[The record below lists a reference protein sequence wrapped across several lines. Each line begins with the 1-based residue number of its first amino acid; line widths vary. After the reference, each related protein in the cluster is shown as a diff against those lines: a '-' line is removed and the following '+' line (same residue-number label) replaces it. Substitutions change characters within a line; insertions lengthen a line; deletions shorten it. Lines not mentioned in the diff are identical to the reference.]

1 MAARKIVSAA
11 VALLLVLLSAS
22 VSLAATTTT
31 CIYSLGPYGDASIK
45 VKAYNPDGILVLTV
59 PLEKGALTSTLLVYN
74 ENGTP
79 LDFTVK
85 NGEAVIDAAN
95 STTVWVEYSAV
106 VGNVTDNVVN
116 ATIHPIGP
124 ATVYLPRGAALVGF
138 NGTAVVDYVSDRI
151 VLRYNSPG
159 TYNIVYLVP
168 PQTTTT
174 TTTTTSTTTTT
185 TTTAP
190 RTTTSTTTTKTTT
203 GTTTTT
209 KSITTTTTTTTT
221 KATTTRTTPPS
232 TTTITHTTTTPKQ
245 AISTKTSKTTTSTT
259 STTTSQTTTTKKP
272 APPMTTTQS
281 QAKTTSTAQTPAT
294 TPATPSTTPLTTTTP
309 VKKSN
314 KTGAIIAGVI
324 AAAVIAALALLLG
337 RRRTGSAGSSTLVDG
352 SSPGGGTGSATE
364 VTLVSSGL
372 DDRDKAIL
380 NLLSKEGPLGVS
392 EVARRLGIS
401 KSTAWRKLQK
411 LVDMGLVERIVVD
424 GTPLYRV
431 KKS

>member
-1 MAARKIVSAA
+1 MAARRVIGIVAA
-11 VALLLVLLSAS
+11 ALLVALLSAA

-45 VKAYNPDGILVLTV
+45 VKAYNPDGILVLTI

-116 ATIHPIGP
+116 TTIHPIGP
-124 ATVYLPRGAALVGF
+124 ATVYLPRGAALLGF
-138 NGTAVVDYVSDRI
+138 NGTAVVDYISDRI
-151 VLRYNSPG
+151 VLRYSSPG

-174 TTTTTSTTTTT
+174 TTKTTTTTTTATKTATTTTTTTTTPQTTTSITTTATKTATSTTTTTTSTTTTT
-185 TTTAP
+185 TRTTKPTTTAKT
-190 RTTTSTTTTKTTT
+190 TTTSTTTTTKKTT
-203 GTTTTT
+203 
-209 KSITTTTTTTTT
+209 
-221 KATTTRTTPPS
+221 P
-232 TTTITHTTTTPKQ
+232 
-245 AISTKTSKTTTSTT
+245 
-259 STTTSQTTTTKKP
+259 P

-281 QAKTTSTAQTPAT
+281 QTKTTSTTQTPAT
-294 TPATPSTTPLTTTTP
+294 TPTTPPTPRPATTTTP

-314 KTGAIIAGVI
+314 KTGAIIAGII
-324 AAAVIAALALLLG
+324 AVAVIAALALLLG
-337 RRRTGSAGSSTLVDG
+337 RRRTGSTGSSTLVDG
-352 SSPGGGTGSATE
+352 SSPGGAGSAAE

-411 LVDMGLVERIVVD
+411 LVDMGLVERVVVN